1 MWTYLLK
8 GKEAGPPTRAVNI
21 IRFISKIKNT
31 STANEKKNG
40 MIRMTETRSTLDSG
54 QKGWEYVLKNE

>member
-21 IRFISKIKNT
+21 IKFISKIKNT
-31 STANEKKNG
+31 LTANEKKNG
-40 MIRMTETRSTLDSG
+40 TIRMTETRSTLDSG

>member
-1 MWTYLLK
+1 M
-8 GKEAGPPTRAVNI
+8 
-21 IRFISKIKNT
+21 NT

-40 MIRMTETRSTLDSG
+40 IIRMTETRSTLDSG